1 MEIVPRSGWGAKM
14 PNSVHIRPIRSLD
27 GVTIHWFGKPKGVRK
42 HADCPGLLRA
52 VQRGHMAG
60 EYSDIAYGHAVC
72 NHGTVYELRGFSR
85 TVGANGERYPGD
97 PFPWNNKY
105 GAIVVMIGT
114 GQKPSA
120 AALKSL
126 KWIIAEYPRRGAG
139 KRVIT
144 HGSITGS
151 ACPGPVLTQWVRRG
165 LYANPEPKP
174 KPPVIVN
181 TPLEEAI
188 KLIEE
193 STAFRDRH
201 PRIVKALAKLRSLR
215 KKK

>member
-27 GVTIHWFGKPKGVRK
+27 GVAIHWFGSPKGARK

-60 EYSDIAYGHAVC
+60 EY
-72 NHGTVYELRGFSR
+72 
-85 TVGANGERYPGD
+85 

-151 ACPGPVLTQWVRRG
+151 KCPGPVLTQWVRKG
-165 LYANPEPKP
+165 LYAKP
-174 KPPVIVN
+174 TTQPPVIVN
-181 TPLEEAI
+181 MDLEETLATL
-188 KLIEE
+188 KKTPAYKRGWRRMVELV
-193 STAFRDRH
+193 RH
-201 PRIVKALAKLRSLR
+201 YESLR